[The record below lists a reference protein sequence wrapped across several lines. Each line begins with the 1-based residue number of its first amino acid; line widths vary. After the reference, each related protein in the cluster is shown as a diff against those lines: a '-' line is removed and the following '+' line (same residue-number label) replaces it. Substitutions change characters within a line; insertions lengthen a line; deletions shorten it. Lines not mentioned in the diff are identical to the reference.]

1 MAKVIYGGGVAG
13 IQGKV
18 GGSVHSRTR
27 GGPAMRNKAK
37 PNNPATP
44 AQMAQRAQLSRL
56 SQAWRALT
64 EEQRTAWTKSAE
76 TIVTKG
82 VCGNII
88 NLTGNQHYVRVNS
101 LRESNGDATAAGTP
115 PGMAD
120 FDGQVFGTTD
130 NFTASVSG
138 DAISVPLGDDGV
150 EGIKVAVW
158 ATAPRSPGKAA
169 YKGVMRKTYEGA
181 ITADQETA
189 GSFEITAEWKEK
201 FGALTGTAGKA
212 ITIGCREY
220 QDGEYSVSEIM
231 KTVITA

>member
-27 GGPAMRNKAK
+27 GGPSMRNKAK

-44 AQMAQRAQLSRL
+44 AQMAQRAQLARL
-56 SQAWRALT
+56 SQGWRQLT
-64 EEQRTAWTKSAE
+64 EEQRTAWNKEAE
-76 TIVTKG
+76 TTVRKG

-88 NLTGNQHYVRVNS
+88 NLTGHQLFVRTNS
-101 LRESNGDATAAGTP
+101 LRESNGDATAAATP

-130 NFTASVSG
+130 NFSAAIGASN
-138 DAISVPLGDDGV
+138 ILVPLGDDGV
-150 EGIKVAVW
+150 EGIRVAIW
-158 ATAPRSPGKAA
+158 ATAARSPGKAA
-169 YKGVMRKTYEGA
+169 YKGVMKKTYEAA

-189 GSFEITAEWKEK
+189 GQIDIAPEWIEK
-201 FGALTGTAGKA
+201 FGALAGTAGKA

-220 QDGEYSVSEIM
+220 QDGEYSISEIM
-231 KTVITA
+231 KTVIQA